1 MARQK
6 EEFEIDAE
14 MLVSLIKKLFEKKQ
28 IIAEER
34 RSEPKPYSSR

>member
-1 MARQK
+1 MARK

-28 IIAEER
+28 ISAEER
-34 RSEPKPYSSR
+34 HSESKPYSSR